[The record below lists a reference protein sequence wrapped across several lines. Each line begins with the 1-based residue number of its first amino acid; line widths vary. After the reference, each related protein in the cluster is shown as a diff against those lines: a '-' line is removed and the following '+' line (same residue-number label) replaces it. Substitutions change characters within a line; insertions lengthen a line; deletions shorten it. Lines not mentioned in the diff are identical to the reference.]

1 MGPVQKIHR
10 RKAEAEAE
18 ALFVVRCSLFGKMVD
33 G

>member
-10 RKAEAEAE
+10 RKAEAE